1 MEVQD
6 FGYSFES
13 APYQDLLTELSLS
26 FFAQTWVSS
35 TTTSSGE
42 LNNRRRQRTRMQIL
56 VKILTGKTIAFGAES
71 TDAIDNVKNKIEDN
85 EGIQTNQQRLIFA
98 CRSSSRP
105 SRGRLSPSK
114 QNLRTPSTMLKQ
126 DAGQRKVSGLTS
138 SALSSQE
145 STPQLSR
152 IDDVDDDDHRCRS
165 PSRLSPGRTP
175 RPSRGRLTHS
185 RWCLRTPSTMLE
197 QDSGQRR
204 VSRLTSSASSSRE
217 STLHLSR
224 RNNVRRR
231 PQMQIFDKTRTG
243 KIIAFEERP
252 KDTIDNVKTRF
263 RTTKGFD

>member
-1 MEVQD
+1 MRRA
-6 FGYSFES
+6 S
-13 APYQDLLTELSLS
+13 AKRSEG
-26 FFAQTWVSS
+26 VSPWK
-35 TTTSSGE
+35 
-42 LNNRRRQRTRMQIL
+42 R
-56 VKILTGKTIAFGAES
+56 
-71 TDAIDNVKNKIEDN
+71 
-85 EGIQTNQQRLIFA
+85 
-98 CRSSSRP
+98 
-105 SRGRLSPSK
+105 
-114 QNLRTPSTMLKQ
+114 NLRTPSTMLKQ

-185 RWCLRTPSTMLE
+185 RWSLRTPSTMLE
-197 QDSGQRR
+197 QDSEQRR
-204 VSRLTSSASSSRE
+204 VSRLTSSALSSRE

-224 RNNVRRR
+224 RTNVRRR

-243 KIIAFEERP
+243 KIIAFEEKP